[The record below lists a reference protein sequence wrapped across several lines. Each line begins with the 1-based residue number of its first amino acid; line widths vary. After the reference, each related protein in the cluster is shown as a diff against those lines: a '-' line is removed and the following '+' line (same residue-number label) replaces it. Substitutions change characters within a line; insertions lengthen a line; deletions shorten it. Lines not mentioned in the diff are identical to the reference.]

1 MHEQEPDLRREALQ
15 NDVSD
20 GSKSVGADTAVQSKK
35 KRVGLLKRV
44 SRIVVGLLVFLIL
57 LPLVVYIPPV
67 QSLLKEIA
75 CSVASD
81 ATGMDIS
88 IDRFGLKFPLDVSL
102 CGVTVV
108 EQSGDTMLHAGEA
121 VVDVKLI
128 PLLDMQVV
136 PQKLQLHDC
145 RYRMLSADS
154 SMLLN
159 ASVDYVKVGGR
170 SLVDL
175 GGSSVDVG
183 DIVVK
188 GGDVS
193 LAMDVWKAKPAENDS
208 TAAKWMV
215 KAGNIELEDI
225 RFAMTMLPTID
236 TLKVAI
242 DRTVLRNGVVDLV
255 NNHIKAG
262 YIATSGGDFSYL
274 LPPSDYKLP
283 AQLPVDTIVVKTPPM
298 TIEVDSIAVDDYHGV
313 YAVNGSRPGQGLDV
327 SHITI
332 SNLGVGVAD
341 FSMKGSDIRV
351 PLQRL
356 TVKERCGLEV
366 TDAHGVISLTDNGIK
381 AEGFRLTTANS
392 QIAIDADVSNGVM
405 VMQKDAPFELMA
417 EASVGFGDLYCVM
430 PMLQKLA
437 EGVPTH
443 NPLQLDI
450 DVEGCLQQIDVKN
463 IDLQMRDYL
472 SLMAHGE
479 VTNPMDIAKSSVFV
493 EMQGRLDN
501 TSLVNRLVHSYG
513 VDVPALSIDG
523 RVEIG
528 GGNYAADLAL
538 LTERGDVVVDGAL
551 MLGSESYRAEVSI
564 DSLQMRAIMPA
575 LELGTISAE
584 LRAEGSGFDPLNQ
597 KTWTSINLDVTEAE
611 FKGHHYGELEA
622 SLSLEDGRFDA
633 DIICYDPY
641 ADFDLRAVGNIVG
654 KVYSADVDIALNHVD
669 MQALGLSDLQS
680 AGGANI
686 SLQCTAEPTRSIYD
700 IDMSLNDIEWSLPDR
715 YIHLPDGLSFHFASA
730 EQSVNM
736 NVVAPNMR
744 ASFDSPYALDTLVN
758 RVMIASD
765 TLMRQV
771 DRKHVSVEDLRR
783 HLPQFN
789 LSLNAAGKGLF
800 GQMLGLAGV
809 AMDSIDVR
817 LRKAEGITMNGA
829 VKRISVASITFDTV
843 MMQVKDR
850 GRMLDYGIH
859 VGNKRGTLDE
869 FAQVDVKGYL
879 GDGRA
884 SVSLTQKNIT
894 GEIGYRLGATAALR
908 DSVVSVHFTPL
919 NATIGYMPWTLND
932 DNHVD
937 YHMKDNRI
945 DANLEAMSNDSHI
958 CLNSVS
964 EENGNALQV
973 NLSNIHIED
982 FLQLYA
988 FAPPVKGSLS
998 SDMKLVFRQKGIGGK
1013 GEIGVEGLTYDRQRI
1028 GDFDFEFMAGMG
1040 SEGRTGA
1047 RVSLLI
1053 DKQKVLTGYGIAN
1066 LNDSI
1071 AEDKTRM
1078 GLTLTDFPLRLAN
1091 AFLGKDV
1098 AKLGGVVNGE
1108 MTMDGSLTKPQLN
1121 GDIRFHDASVFLPIM
1136 GSSLRLDSVD
1146 VPVKDNIIHF
1156 DHFKVKAANNNPL
1169 VVDGTVDARDFTNIG
1184 VDLRLSA
1191 NELQVINND
1200 KRAKSDIYGKLF
1212 MSLSATAKGRLN
1224 QLDINAKASVLPA
1237 TDVYYTIP
1245 DAQAMISE
1253 QTSQDVVRFVQLS
1266 DTTKVV
1272 ADSVSTAMAMRINA
1286 ALDIVNG
1293 AKATVN
1299 LSASGSDRVQVLP
1312 SGSLVYSQSYMGD
1325 TRLNGQLNIGGG
1337 TVRYTPPIMGEK
1349 LFEIQPDSYILWNG
1363 EMMNPILNLKAVNKM
1378 KATVNMDGQNSRV
1391 VNFDITLAVTNTLSN
1406 MGILFDVST
1415 NDDATVQ
1422 NQLKTMSD
1430 DQRSTQAMNMLITNT
1445 YSGNVAASAASLGEN
1460 ALYSFLTS
1468 KLNSWAASNIRG
1480 VDLSFGIDQYNK
1492 TIDGRNSSSM
1502 SYSYQVSKS
1511 LFDNKFKIVVGGNY
1525 TTDAS
1530 ADENFAQNLI
1540 SDISFEYTL
1549 RQTSTLNMYFK
1560 LFRHSDFESILEGEI
1575 TEMGAGFVLKHRI
1588 ANFYHLF
1595 RPVKRNK
1602 PTTAP
1607 DDSIDSR
1614 LKELKREAL
1623 KTSPDSILGDEI
1635 PENDGYD
1642 ELN

>member
-1 MHEQEPDLRREALQ
+1 
-15 NDVSD
+15 
-20 GSKSVGADTAVQSKK
+20 
-35 KRVGLLKRV
+35 
-44 SRIVVGLLVFLIL
+44 
-57 LPLVVYIPPV
+57 
-67 QSLLKEIA
+67 
-75 CSVASD
+75 
-81 ATGMDIS
+81 
-88 IDRFGLKFPLDVSL
+88 
-102 CGVTVV
+102 
-108 EQSGDTMLHAGEA
+108 
-121 VVDVKLI
+121 
-128 PLLDMQVV
+128 
-136 PQKLQLHDC
+136 
-145 RYRMLSADS
+145 
-154 SMLLN
+154 
-159 ASVDYVKVGGR
+159 
-170 SLVDL
+170 
-175 GGSSVDVG
+175 
-183 DIVVK
+183 
-188 GGDVS
+188 
-193 LAMDVWKAKPAENDS
+193 
-208 TAAKWMV
+208 
-215 KAGNIELEDI
+215 
-225 RFAMTMLPTID
+225 
-236 TLKVAI
+236 
-242 DRTVLRNGVVDLV
+242 
-255 NNHIKAG
+255 
-262 YIATSGGDFSYL
+262 
-274 LPPSDYKLP
+274 
-283 AQLPVDTIVVKTPPM
+283 
-298 TIEVDSIAVDDYHGV
+298 
-313 YAVNGSRPGQGLDV
+313 
-327 SHITI
+327 
-332 SNLGVGVAD
+332 
-341 FSMKGSDIRV
+341 
-351 PLQRL
+351 
-356 TVKERCGLEV
+356 
-366 TDAHGVISLTDNGIK
+366 
-381 AEGFRLTTANS
+381 
-392 QIAIDADVSNGVM
+392 
-405 VMQKDAPFELMA
+405 
-417 EASVGFGDLYCVM
+417 
-430 PMLQKLA
+430 
-437 EGVPTH
+437 
-443 NPLQLDI
+443 
-450 DVEGCLQQIDVKN
+450 
-463 IDLQMRDYL
+463 
-472 SLMAHGE
+472 
-479 VTNPMDIAKSSVFV
+479 
-493 EMQGRLDN
+493 
-501 TSLVNRLVHSYG
+501 
-513 VDVPALSIDG
+513 
-523 RVEIG
+523 
-528 GGNYAADLAL
+528 
-538 LTERGDVVVDGAL
+538 
-551 MLGSESYRAEVSI
+551 
-564 DSLQMRAIMPA
+564 
-575 LELGTISAE
+575 
-584 LRAEGSGFDPLNQ
+584 
-597 KTWTSINLDVTEAE
+597 
-611 FKGHHYGELEA
+611 
-622 SLSLEDGRFDA
+622 
-633 DIICYDPY
+633 
-641 ADFDLRAVGNIVG
+641 
-654 KVYSADVDIALNHVD
+654 
-669 MQALGLSDLQS
+669 
-680 AGGANI
+680 
-686 SLQCTAEPTRSIYD
+686 
-700 IDMSLNDIEWSLPDR
+700 
-715 YIHLPDGLSFHFASA
+715 
-730 EQSVNM
+730 
-736 NVVAPNMR
+736 
-744 ASFDSPYALDTLVN
+744 
-758 RVMIASD
+758 
-765 TLMRQV
+765 
-771 DRKHVSVEDLRR
+771 
-783 HLPQFN
+783 
-789 LSLNAAGKGLF
+789 
-800 GQMLGLAGV
+800 
-809 AMDSIDVR
+809 
-817 LRKAEGITMNGA
+817 
-829 VKRISVASITFDTV
+829 
-843 MMQVKDR
+843 
-850 GRMLDYGIH
+850 
-859 VGNKRGTLDE
+859 
-869 FAQVDVKGYL
+869 
-879 GDGRA
+879 
-884 SVSLTQKNIT
+884 
-894 GEIGYRLGATAALR
+894 
-908 DSVVSVHFTPL
+908 
-919 NATIGYMPWTLND
+919 
-932 DNHVD
+932 
-937 YHMKDNRI
+937 
-945 DANLEAMSNDSHI
+945 
-958 CLNSVS
+958 
-964 EENGNALQV
+964 
-973 NLSNIHIED
+973 
-982 FLQLYA
+982 
-988 FAPPVKGSLS
+988 
-998 SDMKLVFRQKGIGGK
+998 
-1013 GEIGVEGLTYDRQRI
+1013 
-1028 GDFDFEFMAGMG
+1028 
-1040 SEGRTGA
+1040 
-1047 RVSLLI
+1047 
-1053 DKQKVLTGYGIAN
+1053 
-1066 LNDSI
+1066 
-1071 AEDKTRM
+1071 M

-1108 MTMDGSLTKPQLN
+1108 MTMDGSLTKLQLN

-1602 PTTAP
+1602 STTAP

>member
-1 MHEQEPDLRREALQ
+1 
-15 NDVSD
+15 
-20 GSKSVGADTAVQSKK
+20 
-35 KRVGLLKRV
+35 
-44 SRIVVGLLVFLIL
+44 
-57 LPLVVYIPPV
+57 
-67 QSLLKEIA
+67 
-75 CSVASD
+75 
-81 ATGMDIS
+81 
-88 IDRFGLKFPLDVSL
+88 
-102 CGVTVV
+102 
-108 EQSGDTMLHAGEA
+108 
-121 VVDVKLI
+121 
-128 PLLDMQVV
+128 
-136 PQKLQLHDC
+136 
-145 RYRMLSADS
+145 
-154 SMLLN
+154 
-159 ASVDYVKVGGR
+159 
-170 SLVDL
+170 
-175 GGSSVDVG
+175 
-183 DIVVK
+183 
-188 GGDVS
+188 
-193 LAMDVWKAKPAENDS
+193 
-208 TAAKWMV
+208 
-215 KAGNIELEDI
+215 
-225 RFAMTMLPTID
+225 
-236 TLKVAI
+236 
-242 DRTVLRNGVVDLV
+242 
-255 NNHIKAG
+255 
-262 YIATSGGDFSYL
+262 
-274 LPPSDYKLP
+274 
-283 AQLPVDTIVVKTPPM
+283 
-298 TIEVDSIAVDDYHGV
+298 
-313 YAVNGSRPGQGLDV
+313 
-327 SHITI
+327 
-332 SNLGVGVAD
+332 
-341 FSMKGSDIRV
+341 
-351 PLQRL
+351 
-356 TVKERCGLEV
+356 
-366 TDAHGVISLTDNGIK
+366 
-381 AEGFRLTTANS
+381 
-392 QIAIDADVSNGVM
+392 
-405 VMQKDAPFELMA
+405 
-417 EASVGFGDLYCVM
+417 
-430 PMLQKLA
+430 
-437 EGVPTH
+437 
-443 NPLQLDI
+443 
-450 DVEGCLQQIDVKN
+450 
-463 IDLQMRDYL
+463 
-472 SLMAHGE
+472 
-479 VTNPMDIAKSSVFV
+479 
-493 EMQGRLDN
+493 
-501 TSLVNRLVHSYG
+501 
-513 VDVPALSIDG
+513 
-523 RVEIG
+523 
-528 GGNYAADLAL
+528 
-538 LTERGDVVVDGAL
+538 
-551 MLGSESYRAEVSI
+551 
-564 DSLQMRAIMPA
+564 
-575 LELGTISAE
+575 
-584 LRAEGSGFDPLNQ
+584 
-597 KTWTSINLDVTEAE
+597 
-611 FKGHHYGELEA
+611 
-622 SLSLEDGRFDA
+622 
-633 DIICYDPY
+633 
-641 ADFDLRAVGNIVG
+641 
-654 KVYSADVDIALNHVD
+654 
-669 MQALGLSDLQS
+669 
-680 AGGANI
+680 
-686 SLQCTAEPTRSIYD
+686 
-700 IDMSLNDIEWSLPDR
+700 
-715 YIHLPDGLSFHFASA
+715 
-730 EQSVNM
+730 
-736 NVVAPNMR
+736 
-744 ASFDSPYALDTLVN
+744 
-758 RVMIASD
+758 
-765 TLMRQV
+765 
-771 DRKHVSVEDLRR
+771 
-783 HLPQFN
+783 
-789 LSLNAAGKGLF
+789 
-800 GQMLGLAGV
+800 
-809 AMDSIDVR
+809 
-817 LRKAEGITMNGA
+817 
-829 VKRISVASITFDTV
+829 
-843 MMQVKDR
+843 
-850 GRMLDYGIH
+850 
-859 VGNKRGTLDE
+859 
-869 FAQVDVKGYL
+869 
-879 GDGRA
+879 
-884 SVSLTQKNIT
+884 
-894 GEIGYRLGATAALR
+894 
-908 DSVVSVHFTPL
+908 
-919 NATIGYMPWTLND
+919 
-932 DNHVD
+932 
-937 YHMKDNRI
+937 
-945 DANLEAMSNDSHI
+945 
-958 CLNSVS
+958 
-964 EENGNALQV
+964 
-973 NLSNIHIED
+973 
-982 FLQLYA
+982 
-988 FAPPVKGSLS
+988 
-998 SDMKLVFRQKGIGGK
+998 
-1013 GEIGVEGLTYDRQRI
+1013 
-1028 GDFDFEFMAGMG
+1028 
-1040 SEGRTGA
+1040 
-1047 RVSLLI
+1047 
-1053 DKQKVLTGYGIAN
+1053 
-1066 LNDSI
+1066 
-1071 AEDKTRM
+1071 M
-1078 GLTLTDFPLRLAN
+1078 GLTLPDFPLRLAN

-1237 TDVYYTIP
+1237 TDIYYTIP